1 MKTPGKIISS
11 GPCKGKRIELA
22 PTDELDMFR
31 SFPDEF
37 MEEIFCMEP
46 GSYLIT
52 DESSLRDFQGVEDLE
67 LPDIYRKIREVYNV
81 DVSDIVSGN
90 LVEVFA
96 RIHRHTSG
104 QGR

>member
-1 MKTPGKIISS
+1 
-11 GPCKGKRIELA
+11 
-22 PTDELDMFR
+22 
-31 SFPDEF
+31 
-37 MEEIFCMEP
+37 MEP

-67 LPDIYRKIREVYNV
+67 LPDIYRKIREVYDV

-96 RIHRHTSG
+96 RNSQAHLRPGEISSWGIEPSG
-104 QGR
+104 CTHHGGAFAAGEC